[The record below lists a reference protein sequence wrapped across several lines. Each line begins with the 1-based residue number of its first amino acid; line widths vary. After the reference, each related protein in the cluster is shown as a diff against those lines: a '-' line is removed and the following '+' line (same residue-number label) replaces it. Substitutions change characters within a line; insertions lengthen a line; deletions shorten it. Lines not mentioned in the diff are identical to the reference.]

1 MGKQCL
7 LDMRERRYKIL
18 ASSVKSIQGNYGDFL
33 RALNVTAALFS
44 KPKKKEEYDQHWEP
58 KIKAP
63 RYEVKYSVGI
73 KKLI

>member
-44 KPKKKEEYDQHWEP
+44 KPKKKEEYD
-58 KIKAP
+58 
-63 RYEVKYSVGI
+63 
-73 KKLI
+73 